1 MHALHH
7 ITLHYIT
14 LHHITLHYITLR
26 YITYIYIYTLL
37 GYLSLARTH
46 SPAFAPGR
54 RQYSGEYRLAALPWG
69 RKRRGFVTVSS
80 QRSPENGDLH
90 GGIDDL
96 YLYIIYIYIYV
107 YHWYPIIPKIYLD
120 PMNIPVI
127 MYIYIYICIYAIDI
141 LLCSMNI
148 IFQS

>member
-1 MHALHH
+1 MHY
-7 ITLHYIT
+7 ITSHYIT
-14 LHHITLHYITLR
+14 LHYITLHYITLR
-26 YITYIYIYTLL
+26 YVTLHIYIYIPP
-37 GYLSLARTH
+37 LAIYRL
-46 SPAFAPGR
+46 PGR
-54 RQYSGEYRLAALPWG
+54 IPPRLLQEDASIQASIVSLLFHEAESVVVSS
-69 RKRRGFVTVSS
+69 RFSS

-96 YLYIIYIYIYV
+96 YLYIYNIYIYV

-127 MYIYIYICIYAIDI
+127 MYIYICIYTIDI